1 MSAEDA
7 SARIA
12 IVVGA
17 TGLVGSA
24 LCRQLQRDGR
34 YDPVVVLTRRP
45 LPLEG
50 PPLQVETIDFSRL
63 DEWKPE
69 VAVDTVF
76 CALGTT
82 MHKAGSEVAFRAV
95 DQDLVLAVARLA
107 RRARARH
114 FVMVSSIG
122 ANASAAP
129 FYLRV
134 KGETEDAVAAM
145 DLPHVA
151 VLRPSLLTG
160 ERTERRP
167 SERWLQLAGRLLAP
181 LMIGKLARYRPI
193 AGEDVATAMRVLA
206 ASERAGFE
214 VIETGAIGRLVRSER
229 VLPF

>member
-1 MSAEDA
+1 MSAEA
-7 SARIA
+7 SSPRIA

-24 LCRQLQRDGR
+24 LCRQLQHDGR

-45 LPLEG
+45 LAFAAS

-69 VAVDTVF
+69 VAVETVF

-82 MHKAGSEVAFRAV
+82 MQKAGSEAAFRAV

-107 RRARARH
+107 RRAQARH
-114 FVMVSSIG
+114 FIMVSSIG
-122 ANASAAP
+122 ANASASP

-160 ERTERRP
+160 ERDERRP
-167 SERWLQLAGRLLAP
+167 SERGLQAAGRVLAP

-193 AGEDVATAMRVLA
+193 ASTASQRNT
-206 ASERAGFE
+206 R
-214 VIETGAIGRLVRSER
+214 GR
-229 VLPF
+229 P